1 MCVLCFDNP
10 QVVAHCFVCRALF
23 TPELPQKSV
32 TPLVAI
38 LSIPFFLSWVSYTS
52 VQQLCNNCVA
62 HLPQRTLNIRCTRQ
76 KVARHR
82 GISSSLFLSLASS
95 TLTHTI
101 FLLFLCFMI
110 TERRTGVA
118 HCARA
123 FTTNNNNVLHLGFY
137 FVLTLI
143 YGVDGGGSAPDAG
156 THLPP

>member
-1 MCVLCFDNP
+1 M
-10 QVVAHCFVCRALF
+10 
-23 TPELPQKSV
+23 
-32 TPLVAI
+32 
-38 LSIPFFLSWVSYTS
+38 FL
-52 VQQLCNNCVA
+52 
-62 HLPQRTLNIRCTRQ
+62 
-76 KVARHR
+76 
-82 GISSSLFLSLASS
+82 
-95 TLTHTI
+95 
-101 FLLFLCFMI
+101 MI

>member
-1 MCVLCFDNP
+1 MRR
-10 QVVAHCFVCRALF
+10 AKSRALA
-23 TPELPQKSV
+23 
-32 TPLVAI
+32 AI
-38 LSIPFFLSWVSYTS
+38 
-52 VQQLCNNCVA
+52 C
-62 HLPQRTLNIRCTRQ
+62 
-76 KVARHR
+76 
-82 GISSSLFLSLASS
+82 LSLSFS
-95 TLTHTI
+95 LVLSYIHTHI
-101 FLLFLCFMI
+101 FVFMLI

>member
-1 MCVLCFDNP
+1 MFYVLIIHKLLLTVSFVVLCSHQSSP
-10 QVVAHCFVCRALF
+10 KRV
-23 TPELPQKSV
+23 S
-32 TPLVAI
+32 
-38 LSIPFFLSWVSYTS
+38 LSSGNTQYSIFLSWVSYTS

-82 GISSSLFLSLASS
+82 GIFSSPISLARFHQYSY
-95 TLTHTI
+95 THH